1 MAPQPTITYYA
12 TKADALSLSNSLGGS
27 TSSYI
32 VNGSVL
38 YPYWSIATNSSG
50 TGPRLQVYVNGNLLV
65 PGGSY
70 NLYPTPYITYYGS
83 RDDAEAQ
90 TNEIG
95 TSDFTVNHVDF
106 TYWSMTTTSL
116 GTSLKSAAYT
126 NGSVLNEDGPYY
138 LYPTPIMYYAT
149 QADAENETN
158 PVGNGDYNVIVF
170 SSYTGWRIAGN
181 SSGTSSQNTVFVDG
195 NNLIQD
201 GIYNLYAAVPCFL
214 EGSLLLCLVDG
225 VEQNVPVEKL
235 IKGTLVK
242 TSLDGYKPVVLIGK
256 GTLQNPGD
264 DERIENRL
272 YKCSPSKYPNLTA
285 DLYLTGCHS
294 ILEFPLTDQQREAT
308 LQKWGKLFV
317 TDKKHRLMACVDQR
331 AEPWNSLG
339 EYTIWHFALEHRDEG
354 MNYGV
359 YANGLLVETCS
370 IRFLKNKSN
379 MLLS

>member
-1 MAPQPTITYYA
+1 MAPQATITYFA
-12 TKADALSLSNSLGGS
+12 TKTDAFASTNSLGGS

-32 VNGSVL
+32 VNGPVL
-38 YPYWSIATNSSG
+38 YSYWSIETSSTG
-50 TGPRLQVYVNGNLLV
+50 TGPKTQVYVNGDLLV

-70 NLYPTPYITYYGS
+70 KLYPTPYITYYGS
-83 RDDAEAQ
+83 QADAVAQ

-95 TSDFTVNHVDF
+95 TSDFTVDNVAF
-106 TYWSMTTTSL
+106 TYWSIELSSL
-116 GTSLKSAAYT
+116 GTSLKTTAYT
-126 NGSVLNEDGPYY
+126 NGSTLTQDGPYY
-138 LYPTPIMYYAT
+138 LYPTPITYYAT
-149 QADAENETN
+149 QADAEAGTN
-158 PVGNGDYNVIVF
+158 PVGNGDYSVIVF
-170 SSYTGWRIAGN
+170 SSFTGWRMASN
-181 SSGTSSQNTVFVDG
+181 STGTYSPNTVYVDG
-195 NNLIQD
+195 NNLIED
-201 GIYNLYAAVPCFL
+201 GIYYLYAVVPCFL

-225 VEQNVPVEKL
+225 VEQNVPVEELK
-235 IKGTLVK
+235 KGTLVK
-242 TSLDGYKPVVLIGK
+242 TSLDGYKPVVLLGK
-256 GTLQNPGD
+256 GRLQNPGD

-272 YKCSPSKYPNLTA
+272 YKCSPSKYPQLTA

-308 LQKWGKLFV
+308 LQQWGKLFV
-317 TDKKHRLMACVDQR
+317 TDKKHRLMAWVDQR
-331 AEPWNSLG
+331 AEPWNSKG